1 MAARRNKDGRALSL
15 FADVLKEARHKAGLS
30 SDDLGAKLGYS
41 GALIRSIESDNR
53 TPKPELAKAAD
64 EFFGYP
70 KVFQMMEERLRDLPF
85 PESYRP
91 FVPHER
97 AARVLRIFAPNLV
110 PGLFQTPEYARAVL
124 IKKPHTTKDELEN
137 LLSARLARQ
146 EILTADAAPL
156 VYAVIDETAL
166 HRQVG
171 SADVMRGQLLH
182 LVEASQQVNITLQ
195 VIPLTAGAHIG
206 LQGGCVIAEAAD
218 RSSTVFQDNISDGQ
232 VSEAPVGASAP
243 KSPPSPAR
251 YWCGTAR
258 TRTVPGSPSGER
270 RGRRS
275 RPRSR
280 AGYRGTTPV
289 SPAS

>member
-1 MAARRNKDGRALSL
+1 MAARRNKDGKALSL

-30 SDDLGAKLGYS
+30 SDELGAKLGYS

-53 TPKPELAKAAD
+53 SPKPELAKAAD

-97 AARVLRIFAPNLV
+97 AARVLRIFTPNLV

-124 IKKPHTTKDELEN
+124 SKKPHTTKDELEN

-156 VYAVIDETAL
+156 VYAVTDETAL
-166 HRQVG
+166 HRQLG
-171 SADVMRGQLLH
+171 SADVMREQLLH

-232 VSEAPVGASAP
+232 VSENEDILSQVTQRFEALRADALSQGASADLIR
-243 KSPPSPAR
+243 KIAEEL
-251 YWCGTAR
+251 WKA
-258 TRTVPGSPSGER
+258 
-270 RGRRS
+270 
-275 RPRSR
+275 
-280 AGYRGTTPV
+280 
-289 SPAS
+289 